1 MARLRRLLDE
11 LRHVGP
17 PPVTRW
23 AAVRA
28 GGTLLVALL
37 VLHATDSL
45 ELGAAATFGAFA
57 AIYGGAVP
65 YRRRWRQQVALAG
78 LLTGAVACGSLVAT
92 SAHRAWWA
100 VLVAAVWAA
109 IGAAGSD
116 RWRWRPPGPVFLVF
130 AAATCA
136 SVPISLD
143 RVPLAVGTCL
153 ATAAFAIA
161 LAVVETA
168 VEVRRG
174 EVPADPPPLPPLPP
188 LPPGRRRLQAVR
200 CAVAVLVAGTLM
212 TSTGLAHPYW
222 AMVAA
227 VVPLAATTL
236 RQQVARGVHR
246 VLGTLAGLVL
256 AGLLLVLPLSAVGV
270 IVVVA
275 LLQAGTE
282 LVVTRNYG
290 VALVLITPLALLVT
304 DLAHPEPLG
313 ELLGSRFVETAAG
326 ALVGLATAVLTRRR
340 PPAPPATRPARARY
354 GS

>member
-1 MARLRRLLDE
+1 MAGLRQQLLDE

-23 AAVRA
+23 AAIRA

-37 VLHATDSL
+37 ALHAAGSL

-100 VLVAAVWAA
+100 VLVAAAWAA

-136 SVPISLD
+136 SVPTTLD
-143 RVPLAVGTCL
+143 RVPVAIAVCL

-161 LAVVETA
+161 LAVAETTI
-168 VEVRRG
+168 EVRRG
-174 EVPADPPPLPPLPP
+174 EVPADPPPLPP

-200 CAVAVLVAGTLM
+200 CAVAVLVAGGLM
-212 TSTGLAHPYW
+212 TSTGVAHPYW

-236 RQQVARGVHR
+236 RQQVTRGVHR

-256 AGLLLVLPLSAVGV
+256 TGLLLALPLSAIGT

-275 LLQAGTE
+275 LLQAATE

-290 VALVLITPLALLVT
+290 LALVLITPLALLVT
-304 DLAHPEPLG
+304 ELAHPEPLG

-326 ALVGLATAVLTRRR
+326 AAVGLAIAILTRRR
-340 PPAPPATRPARARY
+340 RPAPPAAR
-354 GS
+354 

>member
-1 MARLRRLLDE
+1 MARLTPLLEE
-11 LRHVGP
+11 LRRVGP

-37 VLHATDSL
+37 VLHAADAM

-65 YRRRWRQQVALAG
+65 YRRRWRQQVALAVV
-78 LLTGAVACGSLVAT
+78 LTGAVATGSLAAT
-92 SAHRAWWA
+92 SEHRAWWA
-100 VLVAAVWAA
+100 VLVAALWSG

-136 SVPISLD
+136 SVPTELG
-143 RVPLAVGTCL
+143 RVPVAIGVCA
-153 ATAAFAIA
+153 ATAAFAVT

-168 VEVRRG
+168 IEVRRG
-174 EVPADPPPLPPLPP
+174 DVPEHPPPLPP
-188 LPPGRRRLQAVR
+188 LPPGRQRLHAVR
-200 CAVAVLVAGTLM
+200 CVVVVLVAGGLM

-246 VLGTLAGLVL
+246 VIGTLLGLVL
-256 AGLLLVLPLSAVGV
+256 AGLLLVLPLPALAT

-282 LVVTRNYG
+282 LVVTRHYG
-290 VALVLITPLALLVT
+290 LALVLITPLALLVT

-313 ELLGSRFVETAAG
+313 ELLGSRFVETAVG
-326 ALVGLATAVLTRRR
+326 AAIGLGAAVLTRRR
-340 PPAPPATRPARARY
+340 RTTSPAAR
-354 GS
+354 